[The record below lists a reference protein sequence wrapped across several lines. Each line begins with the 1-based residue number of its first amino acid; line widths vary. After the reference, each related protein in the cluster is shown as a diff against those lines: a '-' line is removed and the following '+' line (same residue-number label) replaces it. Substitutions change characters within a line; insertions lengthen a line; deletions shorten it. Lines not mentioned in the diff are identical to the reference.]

1 MGVFGALNTA
11 VAGIQA
17 QAFALEN
24 ISGNIANSQTTGYKR
39 YDTTFSDLVGGG
51 SENPRLQVGGL
62 VQASTLPTNSIQGA
76 IVSSDQTTYL
86 AVNGDGFFVVKERT
100 SVVDGAPVFSGNDYY
115 TRRGDF
121 SVDKDGYLV
130 NASGYYL
137 SGFEVDSTTGNLT
150 GNVPDVVQITTDFI
164 EASATTEIQYRAN
177 LPSYPLSANA
187 DTSIENSEL
196 LDISFY
202 NSDTNTVTPT
212 TVAGT
217 ATTNGTATILATEIA
232 GMSDGDTIEVTDPSV
247 NGGAATTFTFETDAD
262 GSDGA
267 TFGSLAAL
275 ETAMTTAG
283 YTASDA
289 SGDLDMTTAAADE
302 SFTITTT
309 NEAGRQNGPVDSI
322 TATDETTF
330 LDSTISG
337 GAITIYD
344 DNGSPVDV
352 QVRWAKT
359 QTAGLDGS
367 TYDVF
372 DLYYLTD
379 SDAETSE
386 TKWQRVAPTGH
397 DGYQFDSSGQLVNSE
412 DESITFDL
420 TVSGTTLSDMV
431 LLHGSGGLT
440 QYDDPNGTAAV
451 TTFSQDG
458 YQAGDLVD
466 VAISDGGRVVA
477 TYSNGQS
484 RDLAEIAL
492 VDFNAPESLGRADG
506 GAYLQT
512 SESGEPLFTS
522 PSNVVASSLEA
533 SNTDIADEFSKLII
547 TQQAYT
553 ANTRI
558 ITASDEMLQEAVNMV
573 R

>member
-51 SENPRLQVGGL
+51 SDDPRLQVGGL
-62 VQASTLPTNSIQGA
+62 VQSSTLPTNGVQGA

-86 AVNGDGFFVVKERT
+86 AINGDGYFVVKETT
-100 SVVDGAPVFSGNDYY
+100 SVVDGEAVFSGNDYY

-150 GNVPDVVQITTDFI
+150 GNVPDVIQITSDFI

-202 NSDTNTVTPT
+202 GSDTNTVTPT

-217 ATTNGTATILATEIA
+217 ATTNGTATILASEIS
-232 GMSDGDTIEVTDPSV
+232 GMSDGDTIVVTDPSV
-247 NGGAATTFTFETDAD
+247 NGGDATTFTFETDSD
-262 GSDGA
+262 GTDGA
-267 TFGSLAAL
+267 TFGDLAAL
-275 ETAMTTAG
+275 ETAMTAAG

-289 SGDLDMTTAAADE
+289 TGDLEMTTASVNE

-309 NEAGRQNGPVDSI
+309 NEAGRQNGPVDTI
-322 TATDETTF
+322 TASEETTF

-337 GAITIYD
+337 GAITVYD
-344 DNGSPVDV
+344 DNGSPMDV
-352 QVRWAKT
+352 QFRWAKT
-359 QTAGLDGS
+359 QTAGQDGS
-367 TYDVF
+367 TYDVY

-379 SDAETSE
+379 SNAETSE
-386 TKWQRVAPTGH
+386 TKWMRLAPSGH

-420 TVSGTTLSDMV
+420 VVSDTTLSDMV
-431 LLHGSGGLT
+431 LQHGSGGLT
-440 QYDDPNGTAAV
+440 QYDDTNGTASV

-477 TYSNGQS
+477 SYSNGQT

-492 VDFNAPESLGRADG
+492 VDFNAPESLRRMDG

-512 SESGEPLFTS
+512 SESGEPLFST
-522 PSNVVASSLEA
+522 PTNVVSSSLEA
-533 SNTDIADEFSKLII
+533 SNTDIADEFSKLIV